1 MSENITKR
9 NIYVVCQAILN
20 TIKNKEENLYNDIMS
35 LYRHM
40 SYDPPELEN
49 LHWQMLSSSINNVFS
64 KVKYNELSCW
74 GKDSVDIFT
83 GKMEYS
89 KIKFIASRLIL

>member
-1 MSENITKR
+1 MSDNMKKR

-20 TIKNKEENLYNDIMS
+20 TIQNKEENLYYDIMS
-35 LYRHM
+35 LYRRM

-49 LHWQMLSSSINNVFS
+49 LHWRMLASSINNAFS
-64 KVKYNELSCW
+64 KVKYNDLSGW
-74 GKDSVDIFT
+74 AKDSVDIFT

-89 KIKFIASRLIL
+89 KIKFISSRLIL